1 MLVCKQVSQ
10 NYIRVTREERLRRTV
25 ERGKY
30 APLYRLLRARA
41 GREWRVSFAE
51 LEAVLGFALPESA
64 RVHRPWWS
72 NQRNGGGHGHALAW
86 QVAGWKTRAVDL
98 ERETLV
104 FERDGARGDAVSPAG
119 APVRTRGVAV
129 DLDEVF
135 PPHHPGPW
143 PVGLSLRREDLYDD
157 RGR

>member
-1 MLVCKQVSQ
+1 M
-10 NYIRVTREERLRRTV
+10 TREERRRKAV

-30 APLYRLLRARA
+30 APLYRRLRVRA
-41 GREWRVSFAE
+41 GQEWRVSFVDI
-51 LEAVLGFALPESA
+51 EAVLGFALPESA
-64 RVHRPWWS
+64 RDHRSWWS

-104 FERDGARGDAVSPAG
+104 FERHSAAGGPAQPAG
-119 APVRTRGVAV
+119 TPARIRHVAV
-129 DLDEVF
+129 DLDGVL
-135 PPHHPGPW
+135 PPHDPGPW
-143 PVGLSLRREDLYDD
+143 PAGLSLRREHIYDD